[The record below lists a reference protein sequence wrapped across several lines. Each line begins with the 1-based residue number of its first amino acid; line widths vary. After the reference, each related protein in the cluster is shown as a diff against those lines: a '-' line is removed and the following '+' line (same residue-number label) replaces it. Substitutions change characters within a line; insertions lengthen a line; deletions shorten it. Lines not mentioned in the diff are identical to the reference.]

1 MELINIII
9 YVLLFVTTVNTA
21 VQVTTGLIEERKAF
35 QRTGETF
42 PKWTYSYTIVPQLVF
57 IIVGCIVLKI
67 PTIPLLFTFINVIW
81 VTAGAY
87 ILYTLSTLLG
97 NLIVALLQKR
107 DK

>member
-42 PKWTYSYTIVPQLVF
+42 PKWTYSYTIVPQLIF

-67 PTIPLLFTFINVIW
+67 PTTPLSFTFNNVVW
-81 VTAGAY
+81 VTVGAY
-87 ILYTLSTLLG
+87 ILYTICTLLG

>member
-9 YVLLFVTTVNTA
+9 YVLLSVTTVNTA
-21 VQVTTGLIEERKAF
+21 VQVITGLIEERKAF

-67 PTIPLLFTFINVIW
+67 PTIPLSFTFNNVIW
-81 VTAGAY
+81 VTVGAY
-87 ILYTLSTLLG
+87 ILYTISTLLG

>member
-21 VQVTTGLIEERKAF
+21 VQVITGLIEERKAF
-35 QRTGETF
+35 QRTGESF

-57 IIVGCIVLKI
+57 IIVGCIVLRV
-67 PTIPLLFTFINVIW
+67 PTTPLSFTFYHVIW
-81 VTAGAY
+81 VTLGAY
-87 ILYTLSTLLG
+87 ILYIISTLLG

>member
-9 YVLLFVTTVNTA
+9 YVLLSVTTVNTA
-21 VQVTTGLIEERKAF
+21 VQVITGLIEERKAF

-42 PKWTYSYTIVPQLVF
+42 PKWTYSYTILPQLVF

-67 PTIPLLFTFINVIW
+67 PTTPLSFTFNNVIW
-81 VTAGAY
+81 VTVGAY
-87 ILYTLSTLLG
+87 ILYTISTLLG

>member
-21 VQVTTGLIEERKAF
+21 VQVITGLIEERKAF

-42 PKWTYSYTIVPQLVF
+42 PKWTYSYTIVPQFIF

-67 PTIPLLFTFINVIW
+67 PTTPLSFTFINVIW
-81 VTAGAY
+81 VTVGAY
-87 ILYTLSTLLG
+87 ILYIVSTLLG

>member
-21 VQVTTGLIEERKAF
+21 VQVITGLIEERKAF

-42 PKWTYSYTIVPQLVF
+42 PKWTYSYTMVPQLIF

-67 PTIPLLFTFINVIW
+67 PTTPLSFTFINVIW
-81 VTAGAY
+81 VTVGAY
-87 ILYTLSTLLG
+87 ILYIVSTLLG

>member
-21 VQVTTGLIEERKAF
+21 VQVITGLIEERKAF

-42 PKWTYSYTIVPQLVF
+42 PKWTYSYTIVPQLIF

-67 PTIPLLFTFINVIW
+67 PTTPLSFTFSNVIW
-81 VTAGAY
+81 VTVGAY
-87 ILYTLSTLLG
+87 ILYIVSTLLG

>member
-21 VQVTTGLIEERKAF
+21 VQVTTGLIGERKAF

-67 PTIPLLFTFINVIW
+67 PTTPLSFTFNNVIW
-81 VTAGAY
+81 VTVGAY
-87 ILYTLSTLLG
+87 ILYTVCTLLG

>member
-21 VQVTTGLIEERKAF
+21 VQVTTGLIGERKAF

-67 PTIPLLFTFINVIW
+67 PTTPLSFTFNNVIW
-81 VTAGAY
+81 ITVGAY
-87 ILYTLSTLLG
+87 ILYTICTLLG

>member
-9 YVLLFVTTVNTA
+9 YVLLFVTTVNIA
-21 VQVTTGLIEERKAF
+21 VQVITGLIEERKAF
-35 QRTGETF
+35 QRTGESF

-67 PTIPLLFTFINVIW
+67 PTASLSFTFNNVIW
-81 VTAGAY
+81 VTVGAY
-87 ILYTLSTLLG
+87 ILYTISTLLG

>member
-21 VQVTTGLIEERKAF
+21 VQVTTGLIDERKAF

-67 PTIPLLFTFINVIW
+67 PTTPLSFTFNNVIW
-81 VTAGAY
+81 VTVGAY
-87 ILYTLSTLLG
+87 ILYTVCTLLG

>member
-21 VQVTTGLIEERKAF
+21 VQVLTGLIEERKAF
-35 QRTGETF
+35 QRTGESF

-67 PTIPLLFTFINVIW
+67 PTISLSFALNNVIW

-87 ILYTLSTLLG
+87 ILYIISTLLG